1 VTAVAIARPSKDDFL
16 LGFVLRT
23 DTRLAFKLANI
34 ADTGPRVVEQTAIT
48 RLAV

>member
-1 VTAVAIARPSKDDFL
+1 VTGAATARPSKHDFL
-16 LGFVLRT
+16 LGFVLRI

-34 ADTGPRVVEQTAIT
+34 ADTRPRVVEQTAIT